1 MNFKSIFFLIATL
14 LIQNGLFS
22 QNNASSNGNSIAFS
36 DAETAFITNYFRSQF
51 EEQAVD
57 YDNIV
62 TESLEN
68 GYYEIFL
75 GKEFDMVPGCSFY
88 MMYDKSLIGSL
99 GEPNSI
105 YKFFDVEATG
115 GGTEYWT
122 DIYALK
128 LVNGKPASVIS
139 LDIPCPFNSPNRCS
153 DRPML
158 TKIDNN
164 ILLINIGFIAE
175 HDGNCCPTWEYEVA
189 YKFKTDQL
197 TLVSKRKVRQIEN

>member
-1 MNFKSIFFLIATL
+1 MKFKSTFFLIATL
-14 LIQNGLFS
+14 LIPNALFS
-22 QNNASSNGNSIAFS
+22 QNNASSNGNSVAFS
-36 DAETAFITNYFRSQF
+36 DAETAFITNYFRSKF
-51 EEQAVD
+51 HEQAVD
-57 YDNIV
+57 YDNLV

-75 GKEFDMVPGCSFY
+75 GKEFNMVPGCSFS

-128 LVNGKPASVIS
+128 LVNGKPASVLS
-139 LDIPCPFNSPNRCS
+139 LEIPCPFNYPNRCS

-158 TKIDNN
+158 TKIDKN
-164 ILLINIGFIAE
+164 ILLINLGFIAE
-175 HDGNCCPTWEYEVA
+175 HDGNCCPSWEYEVA
-189 YKFKTDQL
+189 YKFQSNKL
-197 TLVSKRKVRQIEN
+197 TLISKRKVKQL